1 MRYLIEN
8 HKNKKITIPADLP
21 STATATEKLVYDAK
35 VKEIVKKEIKQ
46 EEDTEKLYS
55 VVWGQCT
62 PALKDKLKALKEYL
76 ELTTIELQKEIK
88 KLCYNFQEKHYAP
101 ASINAMLDKFINCKQ
116 AEDMSDQRYLD
127 KFNDAVRA
135 ITTTEVVMNVSEL
148 IIKQEHGDVST
159 KSVD

>member
-62 PALKDKLKALKEYL
+62 PAMKAKLKALKEYEAIKD
-76 ELTTIELQKEIK
+76 ELNTIELLKEIK
-88 KLCYNFQEKHYAP
+88 KLCYNFQEKNYAS
-101 ASINAMLDKFINCKQ
+101 ASIHAVLDKFINCKQ
-116 AEDMSDQRYLD
+116 AEDMSDQRYFCESYYNNRGSNECIRINN
-127 KFNDAVRA
+127 KTRA
-135 ITTTEVVMNVSEL
+135 W
-148 IIKQEHGDVST
+148 
-159 KSVD
+159 